1 VLDFE
6 GKLRRLE
13 KENRMPAQA
22 RVLSPDNQW
31 RIDVAAFSTA
41 VPLVYKRAG
50 VRARSYHWEKK
61 RWLFFP
67 LGMGWVERAIPSLSV
82 SAHFTGTLAA
92 IGGTGV
98 VDRAD
103 SNNNVSDVSASLERW
118 GNASFYERRAND
130 PGSEGVTPITDI
142 TAVSGTM
149 HAGLASFENF
159 SAQVAWP

>member
-1 VLDFE
+1 
-6 GKLRRLE
+6 
-13 KENRMPAQA
+13 MPAQA

-31 RIDVAAFSTA
+31 RIDVVAFSTT
-41 VPLVYKRAG
+41 VPHVYKSAG
-50 VRARSYHWEKK
+50 VRARSYHWEMK

-82 SAHFTGTLAA
+82 SAHITGTLTS

-98 VDRAD
+98 MDRARV
-103 SNNNVSDVSASLERW
+103 NNNVSEVSASIEEW
-118 GNASFYERRAND
+118 GNASFNERVANE
-130 PGSEGVTPITDI
+130 PGSVGANAITEI

-149 HAGLASFENF
+149 RAGLASLENF

>member
-1 VLDFE
+1 
-6 GKLRRLE
+6 
-13 KENRMPAQA
+13 MPAQA
-22 RVLSPDNQW
+22 IVLSPDNQW
-31 RIDVAAFSTA
+31 RIDVTAFSTT
-41 VPLVYKRAG
+41 VPLVYKIAG
-50 VRARSYHWEKK
+50 VRAKSYHWEMK

-67 LGMGWVERAIPSLSV
+67 VGMGWVERAVPSLSV

-103 SNNNVSDVSASLERW
+103 GNNNVSDVSASIERW
-118 GNASFYERRAND
+118 GKASFYKRVTND
-130 PGSEGVTPITDI
+130 PTPVGVNPITNI

-149 HAGLASFENF
+149 RAGLASFENF

>member
-1 VLDFE
+1 
-6 GKLRRLE
+6 
-13 KENRMPAQA
+13 MPAQA

-31 RIDVAAFSTA
+31 RIDVVAFSTT
-41 VPLVYKRAG
+41 VPLVYKSAG
-50 VRARSYHWEKK
+50 VRARSYHWEMK

-82 SAHFTGTLAA
+82 SAHITGTLAA

-98 VDRAD
+98 VDRAHVN
-103 SNNNVSDVSASLERW
+103 SNVSDVSASIEEW
-118 GNASFYERRAND
+118 GKATFYQRVAND
-130 PGSEGVTPITDI
+130 STSIGVNPITDI

-149 HAGLASFENF
+149 RAGLASFENL

>member
-1 VLDFE
+1 
-6 GKLRRLE
+6 
-13 KENRMPAQA
+13 MPAQA

-31 RIDVAAFSTA
+31 RIDVIAFSTW
-41 VPLVYKRAG
+41 VPLVYKSAG
-50 VRARSYHWEKK
+50 VRARSYHWEMR

-67 LGMGWVERAIPSLSV
+67 VGMGWVERAIPSLSV

-98 VDRAD
+98 MDQAHVC
-103 SNNNVSDVSASLERW
+103 NNVSDVSASIEKW
-118 GNASFYERRAND
+118 GKASFYERAAPD
-130 PGSEGVTPITDI
+130 PGSVGVNPITEI

-149 HAGLASFENF
+149 RAGLASFENF